1 MGGLKAGI
9 FCTISSG
16 TVLQNTT
23 LFPANVVGGADKTAN
38 ARPAVQVDH
47 VDDWTCFGDQLF

>member
-1 MGGLKAGI
+1 MCGLKTGI

-16 TVLQNTT
+16 TDAQNDT

-38 ARPAVQVDH
+38 ARPAVQVYH
-47 VDDWTCFGDQLF
+47 VED